1 MFPLQPAPLLIDR
14 PIPVAMTD
22 FWHAP
27 TPEAQAHNELL
38 IYLRARF
45 DLRPIQSGE
54 TPELLLYSRMKGSKC
69 QRAYDCPK
77 VFYSGECDRARP
89 RQADL
94 CLTFDPDGSGNIRL
108 PFWRLRPQALA
119 QLFSPWDV
127 DDEIAGKTD
136 FCNFVYSNR
145 KAPNRIDFF
154 HRLRHYKKVN
164 SAGGV
169 ENNIGGRLGGGPGE
183 KMAFL
188 RRHKFTIAFEN
199 QSHPGYTTEK
209 MTEALAARTVPIYWG
224 DPLAARDFNPKA
236 FINAH
241 DFDSLD
247 ALVAYVREVDQDP
260 ALYRTH
266 LNAVATE
273 PINGGLDAIAAL
285 DHRVFTALKNLIEHP
300 PAPRASQRW
309 QNRLQRT
316 LWNLTHPRK

>member
-1 MFPLQPAPLLIDR
+1 MFPLQPAPPLIDR
-14 PIPVAMTD
+14 PIRVEMTD

-27 TPEAQAHNELL
+27 TREAQENNAFLA
-38 IYLRARF
+38 YLRARF
-45 DLRPIQSGE
+45 NLVLSDQ
-54 TPELLLYSRMKGSKC
+54 PEILLYSRMKGSKF
-69 QRAYDCPK
+69 QRAHDCPK

-89 RQADL
+89 GQADL
-94 CLTFDPDGSGNIRL
+94 CLTFDPDGGNNIRL

-119 QLFSPWDV
+119 QLFTPWEV
-127 DDEIAGKTD
+127 DAEIAGKTD

-145 KAPNRIDFF
+145 KAQNRIEFF

-169 ENNIGGRLGGGPGE
+169 ENNMGGRLGGGPEE

-199 QSHPGYTTEK
+199 QSCPGYTTEK

-247 ALVAYVREVDQDP
+247 ALVAHVREVDQDP
-260 ALYRTH
+260 ALYRAH

-285 DHRVFTALKNLIEHP
+285 DNRVFAAFKHLVEHP

-309 QNRLQRT
+309 PNRLRRA
-316 LWNLTHPRK
+316 LWNLTHSRA